1 LTVQRNSRFR
11 ARFARGLAFAAL
23 ALGVLVAGTNGTQN
37 AVANGD
43 TRTLSVRQMHT
54 GDRVTVTFRRNGR
67 YDRDALKQLDWIMRD
82 WRRNEAREMDPRL
95 YDTLWEVH
103 RSARSQQ
110 PLHVV
115 SAYRSPRTN
124 EMLRQRS
131 RGVARSSQ
139 HIEGKATDFYLPDVP
154 SSRLREIGMR
164 LQRGGV
170 GFYPRAN
177 TPFVHIDVGSVR
189 HWPRMTRSQLS
200 SLFPDGKTVHLPS
213 DNKPLARYDQAR
225 REILAAGGTVQGER
239 GSAVASA
246 DGRPRSLW
254 SALFG
259 DDEGEANADEAYA
272 ALPTNVSETDQRYA
286 LMNAQ
291 SAPQAARPPDPAPAP
306 VQVARAPEPEP
317 VPAAPPAPITL
328 PLPPAPPA
336 AIVDAQPAPLRIASA
351 PLPPT
356 RPALAQDATRA
367 TVSPAERSTI
377 AALAEAAAERPSEAR
392 FASASAET
400 TVVAALPRPRPTE
413 FGGAGTVAQLPAAE
427 AGPRLVWSAGPDGA
441 PVADGAA
448 PAEPAPTQLALA
460 PVPPP
465 RFDRTAAPS
474 PASAASPDA
483 PQVASAFAPSPP
495 VRAGADSAFA
505 GVAGA
510 LGLRGGEMPA
520 PITTASMSRND
531 ARPSAAEA
539 VAQLPQPEQ
548 DALRALFAARSIGP
562 AAASTAPARVR
573 VASASLRDG
582 APTGLVAIPAAGLA
596 GGFSRDAAAPAG
608 AFRIGPAV
616 RRIAIA
622 Q

>member
-1 LTVQRNSRFR
+1 MTVQRPSRFR
-11 ARFARGLAFAAL
+11 ARLARSVACAVV
-23 ALGVLVAGTNGTQN
+23 ALGVLVAGTDGTQN

-67 YDRDALKQLDWIMRD
+67 YDRDALRQLDWIMRD
-82 WRRNEAREMDPRL
+82 WRRDESREMDPRL

-115 SAYRSPRTN
+115 SAYRSPQTN
-124 EMLRQRS
+124 EMLRRRS

-154 SSRLREIGMR
+154 SSRLREIGIR

-200 SLFPDGKTVHLPS
+200 QLFPDGKTVHLPA
-213 DNKPLARYDQAR
+213 DNKPLARYEQAR
-225 REILAAGGTVQGER
+225 REILAAGGTVEGER
-239 GSAVASA
+239 GTAVASA
-246 DGRPRSLW
+246 GGRPRSLW

-259 DDEGEANADEAYA
+259 NDEGEANADEAYA
-272 ALPTNVSETDQRYA
+272 ALPAEVSELDQRYA
-286 LMNAQ
+286 LIHSLN
-291 SAPQAARPPDPAPAP
+291 APQAAPAPAPAPVPAVAPAP
-306 VQVARAPEPEP
+306 VQVARAPEPAAVSPTPP
-317 VPAAPPAPITL
+317 VAIAEAPAAPLQIAAA
-328 PLPPAPPA
+328 PLPPA
-336 AIVDAQPAPLRIASA
+336 
-351 PLPPT
+351 
-356 RPALAQDATRA
+356 RPALDTAPAS
-367 TVSPAERSTI
+367 VSADERSTV

-392 FASASAET
+392 FASASAES
-400 TVVAALPRPRPTE
+400 TVVAALPQPRPSE
-413 FGGAGTVAQLPAAE
+413 FGGAGTVAQLPAGE
-427 AGPRLVWSAGPDGA
+427 PSGPRLVWAAGPDGL
-441 PVADGAA
+441 PTPAA
-448 PAEPAPTQLALA
+448 PEEPAQVAPTQLAFA

-465 RFDRTAAPS
+465 RFDRAATPAIATAQAPATPAAP
-474 PASAASPDA
+474 PVEAA
-483 PQVASAFAPSPP
+483 QGVAAFAPTPP

-510 LGLRGGEMPA
+510 LGLRGAELPA
-520 PITTASMSRND
+520 PLTTAS
-531 ARPSAAEA
+531 APPAAA
-539 VAQLPQPEQ
+539 HPPAEQ
-548 DALRALFAARSIGP
+548 DPLRALFAARSLVAGT
-562 AAASTAPARVR
+562 AAVGRGVPHVQ
-573 VASASLRDG
+573 VASASVRDG
-582 APTGLVAIPAAGLA
+582 APTGLVAIPAAGVA
-596 GGFSRDAAAPAG
+596 GGFSRDAAGPAG
-608 AFRIGPAV
+608 AFRAGPAV